1 MGRFA
6 ILKKEDEPRSI
17 CMLVGARPPFT
28 TLSYLTLVASAPGE
42 SNGTVQNNGTTA
54 YSLGH
59 QTPYTGPGELHCQE
73 RLELD
78 FVFSPP
84 SDLSLL
90 L

>member
-6 ILKKEDEPRSI
+6 ILKMEDEPRSI
-17 CMLVGARPPFT
+17 CMLAGARRPFT
-28 TLSYLTLVASAPGE
+28 KLSYLTLVGSAPGE
-42 SNGTVQNNGTTA
+42 SNDTVQNKVTTA

-59 QTPYTGPGELHCQE
+59 QTPYTGPGELHCKE

-84 SDLSLL
+84 SDLSQLL
-90 L
+90 